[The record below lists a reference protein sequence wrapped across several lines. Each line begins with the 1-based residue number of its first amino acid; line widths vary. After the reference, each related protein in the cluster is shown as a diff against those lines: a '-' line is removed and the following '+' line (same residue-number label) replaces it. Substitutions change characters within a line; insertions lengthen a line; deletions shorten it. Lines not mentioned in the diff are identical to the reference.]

1 MWTDAWGTYWQL
13 DVITPEARGG
23 KDIVDC
29 ANRRGPVAARD
40 MLGGVMKMKRRP
52 RNEAPA
58 VLDVVALLAD
68 LPAQSLARGQ
78 VGTAVEQLDH
88 KTWLVE
94 FSDDDG
100 RAYAV
105 APCQGADLLVLH
117 YVPEAA

>member
-1 MWTDAWGTYWQL
+1 MTT
-13 DVITPEARGG
+13 
-23 KDIVDC
+23 
-29 ANRRGPVAARD
+29 
-40 MLGGVMKMKRRP
+40 KRRL
-52 RNEAPA
+52 RNEAPS
-58 VLDVVALLAD
+58 VLDVVALLAE

-78 VGTAVEQLDH
+78 VDTAVEQLDD

-105 APCQGADLLVLH
+105 AQCQTADLLVLH

>member
-1 MWTDAWGTYWQL
+1 
-13 DVITPEARGG
+13 
-23 KDIVDC
+23 
-29 ANRRGPVAARD
+29 
-40 MLGGVMKMKRRP
+40 MKTKRQTQ
-52 RNEAPA
+52 NEAPS

-68 LPAQSLARGQ
+68 LPAQNLARGQ
-78 VGTAVEQLDH
+78 VGTAVEQLDD

-105 APCQGADLLVLH
+105 AQCQAANLLVLH

>member
-1 MWTDAWGTYWQL
+1 
-13 DVITPEARGG
+13 
-23 KDIVDC
+23 
-29 ANRRGPVAARD
+29 
-40 MLGGVMKMKRRP
+40 MLGGVMTMKRRP
-52 RNEAPA
+52 RNEAPSL
-58 VLDVVALLAD
+58 LDVVALLAD

-78 VGTAVEQLDH
+78 VGTIVEQLDD

-105 APCQGADLLVLH
+105 AQCPAADLLVLH